1 MAVNWFNQMSQRM
14 FSFNGFCSAKLWN
27 SWHDCDNQGFL
38 FSRQKRAYSKCVSSL
53 ECGQRPLWF
62 MSCDAQPWLRPLQ
75 QLNVTSSVK
84 HLRIS
89 LKLCDL
95 SLGILSLG
103 LIYIYIYL
111 FPPIFSFK
119 LQSFKGRH
127 DSFFQSH
134 LPNDSVMVV
143 TVIHRANTTSLSQD
157 C

>member
-1 MAVNWFNQMSQRM
+1 MSQRM
-14 FSFNGFCSAKLWN
+14 FYFNGFCSAKLWN
-27 SWHDCDNQGFL
+27 SWYDCDNQGFL

-89 LKLCDL
+89 LKLVWPKFGNTIFG
-95 SLGILSLG
+95 SE
-103 LIYIYIYL
+103 IYVFKY
-111 FPPIFSFK
+111 IFSIPPQFFLLK

-134 LPNDSVMVV
+134 LPNDSVTVV